1 MKVITIEGAT
11 ASGKSDLAFR
21 LAKYLDTEIISADS
35 RQVYKYLDIGTAK
48 PDQQTLSEV
57 RHHIV
62 SIITPDMRYS
72 AGAFLKDATA
82 IIHNLHILG
91 KIPIIC
97 GGTMLYIQSLLYGLS
112 EIPDIPMDAVSRAD
126 EYMKDHTLAQCFD
139 HVMSFDPKFASKI
152 SKTDKQRISR
162 ALEVWYAFGKPL
174 TDFWAEN
181 TLSSDI
187 KPYKIFVNPDREEL
201 YRRINTRMLQM
212 IKNGLLEEI
221 QFILKMGYTKND
233 YGLNTVGYKEF
244 LDFDSDTAIEKAA
257 QHTRNYAKRQ
267 LTWYKKCEFDLVIND
282 VDKFN
287 IKSLDIK
294 N

>member
-48 PDQQTLSEV
+48 PDRQTLSEV
-57 RHHIV
+57 KHHLTD
-62 SIITPDMRYS
+62 IITPDMRYS
-72 AGAFLKDATA
+72 AGAFLKETSA
-82 IIHNLHILG
+82 IINNLHDLG

-97 GGTMLYIQSLLYGLS
+97 GGTMLYIGSLLYGLS
-112 EIPDIPMDAVSRAD
+112 EIPDIPEEIVSKAD
-126 EYMKDHTLAQCFD
+126 EYMKDNTLEQCYEF
-139 HVMSFDPKFASKI
+139 VKSFDPKFAMKI
-152 SKTDKQRISR
+152 SGTDKQRISR
-162 ALEVWYAFGKPL
+162 AIEVWFAFGKPL
-174 TDFWAEN
+174 TDFWVEN
-181 TLSSDI
+181 TLSPNI
-187 KPYKIFVNPDREEL
+187 NPFRIFVNRDRNEL
-201 YRRINTRMLQM
+201 YRRINTRMQEM
-212 IKNGLLEEI
+212 VKNGLPEEI
-221 QFILKMGYTKND
+221 QSILKMGYSEKD

-244 LDFDSDTAIEKAA
+244 LQNDLNTAIDKAA

-267 LTWYKKCEFDLVIND
+267 LTWYRKCEFDLVISD

-287 IKSLDIK
+287 LKSLDIK